1 MDMQQVG
8 KYIILLALILFVIG
22 VIIYFLGNKL
32 HWFGNLPG
40 DIQIKRE
47 NFRIYAPITSML
59 LVSAFISFIIW
70 LVSKIK

>member
-1 MDMQQVG
+1 MNMQQVG

-22 VIIYFLGNKL
+22 VVIYFFGNKL
-32 HWFGNLPG
+32 NGFGNLPG

-59 LVSAFISFIIW
+59 LLSAVISFIVW